1 MSSDSENTNSGKGK
15 QAANAAGMA
24 ALKATGGTG
33 IVVAIAI
40 AFFALLLV
48 IVLVVALLLTEEE
61 EEAGTVN
68 CSPSSDADVT
78 IPAEYKEAVE
88 DAADEAGL
96 PVSVVGA
103 LFDQES
109 GYDPN
114 AVSPVGARNI
124 AQMMPET
131 WAEYGDG
138 EDPDDPLASIAAGG
152 RYLKAV
158 QDEIDSVATTDQE
171 RIEFTLAAYNA
182 GPSRVQQY
190 DGIPPYQET
199 QDYVQIITSNA
210 QIDFSEDCKPA
221 GGTEIGDLG
230 TGDWTLPLV
239 GGSPTS
245 PFGYRGCIA
254 GIECNEYVSTHHGL
268 DLSTGGGATV
278 VAPTDI
284 EITATGTNQYQGE
297 YIIARMTEDPELVF
311 QFHHCQSG
319 STQVNQ
325 GDTAAVETELCT
337 EGDTGN
343 AAGAHLHF
351 QINEAAADDTQP
363 TYEHSTD
370 PEPIL
375 VEKGV
380 L

>member
-1 MSSDSENTNSGKGK
+1 MTDDQNESKGK
-15 QAANAAGMA
+15 QAAQAGAMA

-33 IVVAIAI
+33 IAVAIVLGFI
-40 AFFALLLV
+40 ALMLVVLLGIALL
-48 IVLVVALLLTEEE
+48 ASQEEE
-61 EEAGTVN
+61 NEEAQGVN

-78 IPAEYKEAVE
+78 VPAEYEEAVE

-96 PVSVVGA
+96 PVSIVAA

-131 WAEYGDG
+131 WEQYGEG
-138 EDPDDPLASIAAGG
+138 EDPNDPLASIAAGG

-182 GPSRVQQY
+182 GPGAVQQY
-190 DGIPPYQET
+190 DGVPPYQET
-199 QDYVQIITSNA
+199 QDYVQIITGNA
-210 QIDFSEDCKPA
+210 QIDFSEDCKPP

-230 TGDWTLPLV
+230 TGEWTLPLP
-239 GGSPTS
+239 GGQSTS
-245 PFGYRGCIA
+245 GYGYRGCIA

-311 QFHHCQSG
+311 QFHHCHSG
-319 STQVNQ
+319 STQVSE

-351 QINEAAADDTQP
+351 QINEAEADDTQP

>member
-1 MSSDSENTNSGKGK
+1 MTHDSETFQYVEKRRTEHKTDREIRRCVKRYLAHRVFRILNS
-15 QAANAAGMA
+15 
-24 ALKATGGTG
+24 ATGSR
-33 IVVAIAI
+33 A
-40 AFFALLLV
+40 V
-48 IVLVVALLLTEEE
+48 IFKLGET
-61 EEAGTVN
+61 N
-68 CSPSSDADVT
+68 
-78 IPAEYKEAVE
+78 
-88 DAADEAGL
+88 
-96 PVSVVGA
+96 VS
-103 LFDQES
+103 L
-109 GYDPN
+109 
-114 AVSPVGARNI
+114 
-124 AQMMPET
+124 
-131 WAEYGDG
+131 
-138 EDPDDPLASIAAGG
+138 
-152 RYLKAV
+152 
-158 QDEIDSVATTDQE
+158 
-171 RIEFTLAAYNA
+171 
-182 GPSRVQQY
+182 
-190 DGIPPYQET
+190 
-199 QDYVQIITSNA
+199 
-210 QIDFSEDCKPA
+210 
-221 GGTEIGDLG
+221 
-230 TGDWTLPLV
+230 
-239 GGSPTS
+239 
-245 PFGYRGCIA
+245 RGIA